1 MIQKT
6 RRRRSAAILVAAVA
20 LAVVA
25 ASCSSGS
32 GSGTKADKP
41 NSSIVVAMD
50 QGTLRTL
57 DPNNGYEPEWFVISH
72 QVYQTLVS
80 FSGADV
86 QKVTPALA
94 ESWTISPD
102 STSYTFKIDPRAKF
116 ADGSAVTAE
125 DAAFALRRFKNTKGP
140 GAWLLDNLAD
150 AQAQD
155 GQTLVVTLK
164 ASDVSFLSVLT
175 SPSLAI
181 GKAETIKANGGT
193 DAPDADKSDKA
204 QPWLNQHS
212 VGSGPYVLKSWVN
225 NTELVLERNPNYWGP
240 DPAPTADRVV
250 FKFVADSNS
259 QMQMVQRGDA
269 AVAMNLTPDQLASL
283 NSPSV
288 SIAKTQA
295 LGVMYLGWTASASV
309 DKSLANPANW
319 EAIRNALDY
328 KGIVDLARG
337 AGAAAGGIVPAAL
350 AGGLTAADAPSEN
363 LDAAR
368 AALAKAGNPQ
378 GFSFTLAYASQ
389 TTAAG
394 VPFDPVAQKIQTDL
408 GRVGI
413 KVKLQP
419 MLQVKFY
426 ADYRA
431 GKLPAVLHWWLADY
445 ADALNFLPVFVP
457 PGSVAEVRQ
466 HWTKDLAD
474 PKLVEMAAKSLT
486 TQDPQARATLVQDAQ
501 RLLNQTGPY
510 TALIDIQRQVA
521 YNNGAISDLATNP
534 AWVVDFAASRSK

>member
-6 RRRRSAAILVAAVA
+6 RRRRSAAMLAAAVA
-20 LAVVA
+20 LAVA
-25 ASCSSGS
+25 AAGCTGS
-32 GSGTKADKP
+32 NGAAKTNTDT
-41 NSSIVVAMD
+41 IVVAMD
-50 QGTLRTL
+50 QGSLRTL

-72 QVYQTLVS
+72 QIYQTLVS
-80 FSGADV
+80 FSGSDV

-102 STSYTFKIDPRAKF
+102 STEYTFKIDSRAKF

-125 DAAFALRRFKNTKGP
+125 DAAFALLRFKNTKGP
-140 GAWLLDNLAD
+140 GAWLLDNMAD

-155 GQTLVVTLK
+155 DQTLVVTLK

-181 GKAETIKANGGT
+181 GEAETIKANGGT
-193 DAPDADKSDKA
+193 DAADADSTDTA
-204 QPWLNQHS
+204 QAWLNEHS
-212 VGSGPYVLKSWVN
+212 VGSGPYVLESWVK
-225 NTELVLERNPNYWGP
+225 NTELVLQRNPNYWGP

-259 QMQMVQRGDA
+259 QLQMVQRGDA
-269 AVAMNLTPDQLASL
+269 AVAMNLTPDQLSGLDA
-283 NSPSV
+283 PSV

-295 LGVMYLGWTASASV
+295 LGVMYLGWTASA
-309 DKSLANPANW
+309 DLDPALANPANW

-328 KGIVDLARG
+328 KGIVGLATG
-337 AGAAAGGIVPAAL
+337 AGQAAGGIVPAAL
-350 AGGLTAADAPSEN
+350 AGGLSADDAPAED

-368 AALAKAGNPQ
+368 AALAKAGNPD

-394 VPFDPVAQKIQTDL
+394 VPFDPVAQKIQADL

-413 KVKLQP
+413 KVELQP

-426 ADYRA
+426 EDYRA

-466 HWTKDLAD
+466 HWTADLAD
-474 PKLVEMAAKSLT
+474 PKLVKMAADSLT
-486 TQDPQARATLVQDAQ
+486 TQDPQERAVLIQDAQ
-501 RLLNQTGPY
+501 RLLNQSGPY
-510 TALIDIQRQVA
+510 APLIDIQRQVA
-521 YNNGAISDLATNP
+521 YNTDAISELATNP

>member
-1 MIQKT
+1 MNQKT
-6 RRRRSAAILVAAVA
+6 QRRRSAAMLVAAVA

-25 ASCSSGS
+25 ASCSSGGGAKS
-32 GSGTKADKP
+32 DKP
-41 NSSIVVAMD
+41 SSSIVVAMD
-50 QGTLRTL
+50 QGSLRTL

-102 STSYTFKIDPRAKF
+102 STSYTFKMDARAKF

-140 GAWLLDNLAD
+140 GAWLLDNMAD

-155 GQTLVVTLK
+155 DQTLVVTLK

-193 DAPDADKSDKA
+193 DALDANSTDKA
-204 QPWLNQHS
+204 QAWLNEHS
-212 VGSGPYVLKSWVN
+212 VGSGPYVLKSWVK

-283 NSPSV
+283 DSPSV

-295 LGVMYLGWTASASV
+295 LGVMYLGWTASADL
-309 DKSLANPANW
+309 DKALANPANW

-328 KGIVDLARG
+328 KGIVGLASG
-337 AGAAAGGIVPAAL
+337 AGQAAGGIVPAAL
-350 AGGLTAADAPSEN
+350 AGGLSADDAPIED

-368 AALAKAGNPQ
+368 AALAKAGNPD

-413 KVKLQP
+413 QVELQP

-426 ADYRA
+426 EDYRA

-466 HWTKDLAD
+466 HWTADLAD
-474 PKLVEMAAKSLT
+474 PTLVEMAANSLT
-486 TQDPQARATLVQDAQ
+486 TQDPQERAVLIQDAQ
-501 RLLNQTGPY
+501 RRLNQSGPY
-510 TALIDIQRQVA
+510 AALIDIQRQVA
-521 YNNGAISDLATNP
+521 YNTDAISELATNP